1 MGKMPWRQ
9 AIGAQICGAIAA
21 EKACKSRITHAR
33 SHFAWTRMLLRDH
46 FHARDQQGKRPI
58 TRERSRTKTDVW
70 TGSKY

>member
-46 FHARDQQGKRPI
+46 FHARDQQGKS
-58 TRERSRTKTDVW
+58 RSRVSDHAAKTDVW
-70 TGSKY
+70 TGSKA